1 MRQNSTG
8 VDTRIIFNGFGI
20 EGALAQTN
28 KVDKIFFV
36 AKGCFY
42 RNNQSVIIMHSTHM
56 NVIYL
61 TLRPGVDDF
70 SRRRDESILF
80 TTLPPVHQYCQQTL
94 RISVE
99 DAES

>member
-1 MRQNSTG
+1 MRQNYTG

-20 EGALAQTN
+20 GGALAQTN
-28 KVDKIFFV
+28 KVDNIFFV
-36 AKGCFY
+36 PKGCFY

-70 SRRRDESILF
+70 SRRRDESISFYYTAPDTPILSAN
-80 TTLPPVHQYCQQTL
+80 L
-94 RISVE
+94 E
-99 DAES
+99 N